1 MQTAIEF
8 RHVQKEY
15 GDKVVLKDFNLSI
28 RKGEFVTMIGSS
40 GCGKTTA
47 LKMVNGLLTP
57 DEGELFINGENIHG
71 KDKTQLRRNIGYA
84 IQGNVLFPHMT
95 VEQNIS
101 YVPNLL
107 NKRDRQK
114 TKEAVNKWMKIVG
127 LEEELKERYPAE
139 LSGGQQQR
147 VGIARALAASPE
159 ILLMDEPFGAV
170 DEITRSMLQTEL
182 QRIYRQTDITVSVS
196 YTHLRWVI

>member
-28 RKGEFVTMIGSS
+28 RKGEFATMIGSS

-71 KDKTQLRRNIGYA
+71 KDKT
-84 IQGNVLFPHMT
+84 
-95 VEQNIS
+95 
-101 YVPNLL
+101 
-107 NKRDRQK
+107 
-114 TKEAVNKWMKIVG
+114 
-127 LEEELKERYPAE
+127 
-139 LSGGQQQR
+139 LSL
-147 VGIARALAASPE
+147 IH
-159 ILLMDEPFGAV
+159 I
-170 DEITRSMLQTEL
+170 
-182 QRIYRQTDITVSVS
+182 
-196 YTHLRWVI
+196 